1 MIRRKKKG
9 RNDATEGRGIST
21 RGGEREK
28 MQEEEELQT
37 MDKQTLLGRFAN
49 RSDETNL
56 NYVHIRYFFSFS
68 WGEGRCRNTGGFPF
82 IPKSKHNKF

>member
-28 MQEEEELQT
+28 MQEEEEELQT
-37 MDKQTLLGRFAN
+37 MDKN
-49 RSDETNL
+49 RKETNI
-56 NYVHIRYFFSFS
+56 VREI
-68 WGEGRCRNTGGFPF
+68 C
-82 IPKSKHNKF
+82 K